1 MTDFIDKLIAL
12 LNYLGGLF
20 TPWLT
25 EVATAIIACCLVVF
39 GADINRFLRRYLAG
53 RSFLL
58 RTLIFVIVNAFGYGL
73 IIIHLSP
80 LLAQY
85 MAKIPAHWLFVL
97 VVAIFFAIGSW
108 AQRNRQV

>member
-1 MTDFIDKLIAL
+1 MSNLISKAIEFF
-12 LNYLGGLF
+12 NYLGSF
-20 TPWLT
+20 IYPWLA
-25 EVATAIIACCLVVF
+25 EVSTAIIACCLVVF

-80 LLAQY
+80 VLAQN
-85 MAKIPAHWLFVL
+85 MAKIPSHWLFLL

>member
-1 MTDFIDKLIAL
+1 M
-12 LNYLGGLF
+12 
-20 TPWLT
+20 TPWLA
-25 EVATAIIACCLVVF
+25 EVSTAIIACCLVVF
-39 GADINRFLRRYLAG
+39 GADINRFLRRYFAG

-73 IIIHLSP
+73 IIIYLSP

-85 MAKIPAHWLFVL
+85 MAKIPPHWLFVL
-97 VVAIFFAIGSW
+97 LITIFIAIGSW

>member
-1 MTDFIDKLIAL
+1 MSNLISNAIEF
-12 LNYLGGLF
+12 LNYLGGF
-20 TPWLT
+20 ITPWLA
-25 EVATAIIACCLVVF
+25 EVSTAIIACCLVVF
-39 GADINRFLRRYLAG
+39 GADINRFLRRYFAG

-73 IIIHLSP
+73 IIINLSP

-85 MAKIPAHWLFVL
+85 MAKIPLHWLFVL
-97 VVAIFFAIGSW
+97 LVTIFFAIGSW

>member
-1 MTDFIDKLIAL
+1 MCNTMSKVIEFF
-12 LNYLGGLF
+12 NYLGSF
-20 TPWLT
+20 IYPWLP
-25 EVATAIIACCLVVF
+25 EVSTAIVACCLVVF
-39 GADINRFLRRYLAG
+39 GADINRFLRRYFAG

-80 LLAQY
+80 LLAQN
-85 MAKIPAHWLFVL
+85 MAKIPSHWLFAL
-97 VVAIFFAIGSW
+97 IIAIFFAIGSW

>member
-1 MTDFIDKLIAL
+1 MANLISNL
-12 LNYLGGLF
+12 IEFLNYLGAF
-20 TPWLT
+20 IYPWLT
-25 EVATAIIACCLVVF
+25 EVATAIVACLLVVF
-39 GADINRFLRRYLAG
+39 GADINRFLRRYFAG

-58 RTLIFVIVNAFGYGL
+58 RTLIFIIVNAFGYGL

-85 MAKIPAHWLFVL
+85 MTKVPTHWLFVL
-97 VVAIFFAIGSW
+97 VVAVFFFIGSW